1 MLRITA
7 RANDIKYDTIAR
19 KYLNDD
25 NVFVQEGSV
34 FTDGDSIKVPVSS
47 DTAYSVSSTIYF
59 ERKDGIDID
68 WSAVTFVN
76 TISDGFYFANMLSD
90 VRIDYDS
97 AELKEISIKPGETAR
112 QALVLHLKRW
122 HDYIKNKDDVFV
134 SGMIG
139 CTMGDIQIDD
149 SEYGCAGDYLIY
161 NNNFLYKVK
170 RVSASGK
177 YAMSSA
183 DIKNYETTVW
193 YEDDGEKVLFRAV
206 VPCTLGGKDI
216 RDTIIL
222 FGNAELLAKIAESP
236 FSYTFY
242 GRDERFFTYGG
253 EELALTENSKI
264 SWRVGDIM
272 APIPMID
279 DFATDGLQ
287 EDSISQFIEEA
298 SNLYVNKIVDYEKQ
312 QFVPVYGEKDVSK
325 LSFAVT
331 VRERDDN
338 WNADSNSGWYNDSS
352 IWRLGFDGDD
362 VYYRKKKV
370 TETFLRVSIYNDVN
384 RSKQK
389 LLYTAKIYLNAGD
402 LYGKYVDAIGRKT
415 EAEVNEALDDI
426 NAEFVCTH
434 KYDYHNSTEGFYLHL
449 FPSKRPVFMKCELN
463 NAKYGVTVPLVWNK
477 RNGYIISYEESGNTL
492 YKVDMERL
500 RNDMYMPISI
510 RKDEKSNRY
519 VWEFGEITEN
529 PGDCKE
535 EFETFSFEKVAT
547 FNEEPEYDETSIII
561 KLIEPRINYEE
572 C

>member
-25 NVFVQEGSV
+25 NVFVQEGDV
-34 FTDGDSIKVPVSS
+34 FTDGDSIKVPVSKW
-47 DTAYSVSSTIYF
+47 TEYSIGSTIYF
-59 ERKDGIDID
+59 ERKDGSDID

-97 AELKEISIKPGETAR
+97 AELKEISIKPGETAS
-112 QALVLHLKRW
+112 QALVLHLKRE
-122 HDYIKNKDDVFV
+122 HDYIKNRDDVFV
-134 SGMIG
+134 IGRIG
-139 CTMGDIQIDD
+139 CSMGDIQIED
-149 SEYGCAGDYLIY
+149 SEYGCAGDYLVY

-183 DIKNYETTVW
+183 DLQNYVTTVW
-193 YEDDGEKVLFRAV
+193 YEDNGEKVLFNAV
-206 VPCTLGGKDI
+206 VPCTLGGKDV

-222 FGNAELLAKIAESP
+222 FGGAELLGKIAESP

-242 GRDERFFTYGG
+242 GRDRRFFTYGG
-253 EELALTENSKI
+253 ERLELTNNTKI

-325 LSFAVT
+325 LSFTVT

-338 WNADSNSGWYNDSS
+338 WNADSDSGWYSDSS

-415 EAEVNEALDDI
+415 EAEVDEALDDI

-449 FPSKRPVFMKCELN
+449 FPSNLNELDGKEGTVYMKCELN
-463 NAKYGVTVPLVWNK
+463 NAKYGVTVPLVWKK
-477 RNGYIISYEESGNTL
+477 RSGYIMSYEESGNTL
-492 YKVDMERL
+492 YKVDMESL
-500 RNDMYMPISI
+500 RDDMYMPIAI
-510 RKDEKSNRY
+510 RKDEESNRY
-519 VWEFGEITEN
+519 VWEFADDVENEIYC
-529 PGDCKE
+529 D
-535 EFETFSFEKVAT
+535 
-547 FNEEPEYDETSIII
+547 DEASISIE
-561 KLIEPRINYEE
+561 LTEPRINYEMQ
-572 C
+572 